1 MDDGR
6 VKIIPT
12 PAWFAEKGK
21 DRTDLDA
28 QTKQAY
34 IDFREEYG
42 PEKLANLS
50 GDDLLEFFCIGYK
63 DNSLCYALEFNK
75 KYKPFGSIGGG
86 SAYKFCVYYSKK
98 DNHWKTSLAG
108 NTPLDHGMRDIDADE
123 AIELVTK
130 LKEALLK
137 GVDVIKSFKK
147 IENINDYLGL
157 AQKLREFNADI
168 EKEEIYNFI
177 YKQWVLKY
185 YHMLFTDVIPNF
197 YSEGWLNY
205 LIEILNLTSHKDYL
219 EKLGE
224 ITLYAKKTGL
234 SEVVFSRIFIDE
246 FGKPETRKWPQDLLN
261 HEDEVDIHVDINTKT
276 SKDYPRNRIIFGA
289 PGTGKSYLLE
299 QERKALIAKS
309 GTFERVTFHP
319 DYSYANFVGTY
330 KPVQLDDEDRSIGY
344 RFVPGPF
351 MRIYLKAL
359 QNPEQKCLLIIE
371 EINRANMAAVF
382 GDIFQLLDRDKDG
395 KSVFPIQTSED
406 VRQFLANNGLEGSY
420 IDIAEMSLPSNLYI
434 WATMNSADQ
443 GVYPMD
449 TAFKRRW
456 DFEYL
461 GIDDKA
467 AEVTSWQ
474 FKDVRSGAMFSWN
487 EMRKAIN
494 DKLIEL
500 NVNEDKLLG
509 PFFLKEADFASDKK
523 FAAVF
528 KSKVL
533 MYLFEDAARQ
543 KRKSLFSGCGEKDW
557 NIFSRICDKF
567 DKRGVEIFCPE
578 IASQFPVSEPAEQ
591 EEQ

>member
-1 MDDGR
+1 MMVDEK
-6 VKIIPT
+6 VNVILT

-21 DRTDLDA
+21 DRTELDA

-34 IDFREEYG
+34 IDFREDYG

-50 GDDLLEFFCIGYK
+50 GDDLLSFFCIGYK
-63 DNSLCYALEFNK
+63 DNSLCHALEANN
-75 KYKPFGSIGGG
+75 KYKLFGSIKGG
-86 SAYKFCVYYSKK
+86 SAYKFYVFHSKDGK
-98 DNHWKTSLAG
+98 WKTSLVG
-108 NTPLDHGMRDIDADE
+108 NTPLDHGMRDVDADE
-123 AIELVTK
+123 AAELVAK
-130 LKEALLK
+130 LRDALLK
-137 GVDVIKSFKK
+137 GVDLIKSFTN
-147 IENINDYLGL
+147 IENSDDCLAL
-157 AQKLREFNADI
+157 AQKLRDFNADI
-168 EKEEIYNFI
+168 EKEEIYKFV

-185 YHMLFTDVIPNF
+185 YHMLFPDVIPSF
-197 YSEGWLNY
+197 YSEGWINY
-205 LIEILNLTSHKDYL
+205 LIEVLGLPQHKDYL

-224 ITLYAKKTGL
+224 VSLYAKKTGL
-234 SEVVFSRIFIDE
+234 SEVVFGRLFIDE
-246 FGKPETRKWPQDLLN
+246 FGKPESKKWPQDLVNTQNVVNTL
-261 HEDEVDIHVDINTKT
+261 EDNGGKTTK
-276 SKDYPRNRIIFGA
+276 DCPRNRIIFGA

-299 QERKALIAKS
+299 QERIDLLGKNGA
-309 GTFERVTFHP
+309 FERVTFHP

-330 KPVQLDDEDRSIGY
+330 KPVQLNDEERSIGY

-351 MRIYLKAL
+351 MRIYLKAV

-395 KSVFPIQTSED
+395 NSVFPIQTSED
-406 VRQFLANNGLEGSY
+406 VRQYLASSELEGSY
-420 IDIAEMSLPSNLYI
+420 VDISEMSLPSNLYI

-456 DFEYL
+456 EFEYL
-461 GIDDKA
+461 SIDAKENVIA
-467 AEVTSWQ
+467 SWQ
-474 FKDVRSGAMFSWN
+474 FKDARSEALSSWN
-487 EMRKAIN
+487 KLRKAIN

-509 PFFLKEADFASDKK
+509 PFFLKEADFANDKK

-578 IASQFPVSEPAEQ
+578 IASQFPVSEPTEQ